1 MSQKNTYINTRSRLD
16 QQGLRI
22 WLFSLLCLLA
32 SPVLSQQH
40 PLLILKQSDVLK
52 IRGERQSAP
61 LFNTVVNKNQ
71 ALVAKEIALGVQV
84 PIPKDMAGGY
94 THERHKKNFFV
105 LQKAGNLYQITGDE
119 KYAKYVKDVLMA
131 YAKMYPTLKKHPTN
145 KSYATGKIFWQCL
158 NDANWLVYVSQAYDC
173 IYDWLKPQER
183 NLLEKQLFRPF
194 ADFIS
199 IENPQFFN
207 RIHNHSTWGN
217 AAVGMIG
224 LVMKDKELVNRALY
238 GLQWKGFD
246 TAQKDNDGGLIK
258 VPQQKSAGFFAQLD
272 HAFSPDGYY
281 TEGPYYQRYAI
292 SPFILFANALA
303 NNRPDLKIFEYR
315 NGLLKKAVY
324 ALLCQTDAQGKFFPI
339 NDAQKGMSIRSR
351 ELISAVNT
359 IYAYQGHQP
368 ELLSVAQQQ
377 GQVEM
382 NYAGFVVAKDIYQKK
397 ARPFYQKSVEL
408 RDGKQGNEGALGI
421 LRSKKNQQEIC
432 VAFKY
437 TAQGLGHGHYDKLSY
452 SLYDSKGEVIQD
464 YGAARWVNIDQKQ
477 GGRYLPENKT
487 WAKQTIAHNTLVVNE
502 ASHFGGDFKTGNA
515 HHAERYYFDAS
526 NPSIQ
531 IASAKDFQAYPGV
544 EMHRTMVVFKDKAFE
559 KPIVIDVF
567 RVKSKNEHQ
576 YDLPLWFQGH
586 LLNTNFTYQAQTT
599 QRNILGANDGYQH
612 LWKEAVGK
620 TTTGQARLTWFG
632 QGNFYTTTSAVSKN
646 DHLIFARLGA
656 SDPLFNLRP
665 DPCFIIRKK
674 GQKNAVFASVI
685 EPHGSYSPVNE
696 VPLNPYGKIATMKV
710 LHEQDDYTAIQF
722 STVSGEVWTFI
733 IVNNNNSPNTQ
744 HTLMIEKKIIQW
756 KGVYHLF
763 KY

>member
-1 MSQKNTYINTRSRLD
+1 
-16 QQGLRI
+16 
-22 WLFSLLCLLA
+22 
-32 SPVLSQQH
+32 
-40 PLLILKQSDVLK
+40 
-52 IRGERQSAP
+52 
-61 LFNTVVNKNQ
+61 
-71 ALVAKEIALGVQV
+71 
-84 PIPKDMAGGY
+84 
-94 THERHKKNFFV
+94 
-105 LQKAGNLYQITGDE
+105 
-119 KYAKYVKDVLMA
+119 
-131 YAKMYPTLKKHPTN
+131 
-145 KSYATGKIFWQCL
+145 
-158 NDANWLVYVSQAYDC
+158 
-173 IYDWLKPQER
+173 
-183 NLLEKQLFRPF
+183 
-194 ADFIS
+194 
-199 IENPQFFN
+199 
-207 RIHNHSTWGN
+207 
-217 AAVGMIG
+217 
-224 LVMKDKELVNRALY
+224 
-238 GLQWKGFD
+238 
-246 TAQKDNDGGLIK
+246 
-258 VPQQKSAGFFAQLD
+258 
-272 HAFSPDGYY
+272 
-281 TEGPYYQRYAI
+281 
-292 SPFILFANALA
+292 
-303 NNRPDLKIFEYR
+303 
-315 NGLLKKAVY
+315 VY